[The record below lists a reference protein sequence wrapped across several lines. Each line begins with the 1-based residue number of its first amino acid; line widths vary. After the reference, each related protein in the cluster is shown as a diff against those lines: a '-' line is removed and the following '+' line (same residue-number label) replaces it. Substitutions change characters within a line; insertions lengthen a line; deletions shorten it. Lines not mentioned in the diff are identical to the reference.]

1 VGRWADVWGEKA
13 GRELGGLLE
22 KDTIVVCTAHNKLR
36 AINLAKTHDPTEYYK
51 SIKSTKSTNVHNV
64 HRPIFPIL

>member
-1 VGRWADVWGEKA
+1 MGRCVGGKA

-22 KDTIVVCTAHNKLR
+22 KDTIIVCTAHNKLR
-36 AINLAKTHDPTEYYK
+36 AINLAKTHGPTEYYK
-51 SIKSTKSTNVHNV
+51 SIKSTKPTNV